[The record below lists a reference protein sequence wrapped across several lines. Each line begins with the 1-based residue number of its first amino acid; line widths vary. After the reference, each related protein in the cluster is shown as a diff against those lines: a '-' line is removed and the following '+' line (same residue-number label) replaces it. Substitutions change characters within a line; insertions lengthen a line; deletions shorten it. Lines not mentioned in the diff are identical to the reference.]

1 MANLKARDDS
11 WKHWDISDELRTDE
25 DCAAYLNAVI
35 ELNDP
40 LLLQAALGDIAKA
53 RGMTTV
59 SEQSGLSR
67 ENLYRV
73 LSGTRDAYFST
84 IAKVIDGL
92 GLAMRIEPK
101 RT

>member
-1 MANLKARDDS
+1 
-11 WKHWDISDELRTDE
+11 
-25 DCAAYLNAVI
+25 
-35 ELNDP
+35 
-40 LLLQAALGDIAKA
+40 
-53 RGMTTV
+53 MTSV

-84 IAKVIDGL
+84 IAKVLDSL

-101 RT
+101 HT

>member
-1 MANLKARDDS
+1 MTRLKTRDEN
-11 WKHWDISDELRTDE
+11 WRKWEVADELRTDE
-25 DCAAYLNAVI
+25 DCADYLNAVI
-35 ELNDP
+35 DLDDP

-53 RGMTTV
+53 RGMTAV

-84 IAKVIDGL
+84 IAKVLDSL
-92 GLAMRIEPK
+92 GLTMRIEPK
-101 RT
+101 NT